1 MNKRARGAADVFEVG
16 GQGVLTAGVAVLP
29 AVVRDEHK
37 EEQSRVNDNPD
48 AVNPDAP
55 DDGLYVTEEEYWARW
70 YANPYSDRD
79 VKYEWNNGRLEAKP
93 LSNPAQVALY
103 NWFLNILQRYVQ
115 SHPIARLIN
124 LETGFS
130 LTIEDLEEVRG
141 EKKVVRRPDIGV
153 ILNDNPVEWEKD
165 DRSYKGVCDICV
177 ESLSDSTKADVYRDT
192 VEKRIE
198 YAQGGVRE
206 YYILDPSEEYM
217 HCYRR
222 DAEGEY
228 VEIEVDADG
237 VIRSRVLPGFQFRW
251 DDLLRRPDIEELA
264 LDEVYSGYVLPKYKA
279 SVVRAARAA
288 RRAAMEAA
296 ARKRAEEQ
304 AAAEARR
311 AVEEAAARKRAEERA
326 VEEAAARRQ
335 AEDQAAAEAAARRQA
350 EGRADEEARRADEE
364 AAARRQAEDQVAAEA
379 DRVQAL
385 EAELARLRGQGS

>member
-1 MNKRARGAADVFEVG
+1 MFS
-16 GQGVLTAGVAVLP
+16 QLGVAVLP
-29 AVVRDEHK
+29 AVVEDEHQ
-37 EEQSRVNDNPD
+37 EEQIRVKDNPD
-48 AVNPDAP
+48 AVNPHAP

-93 LSNPAQVALY
+93 LSTFAQQALY
-103 NWFLNILQRYVQ
+103 DWFLNILRHYVQ
-115 SHPIARLIN
+115 SHPIARLIY
-124 LETGFS
+124 LEIGFS
-130 LTIEDLEEVRG
+130 LTIEDVEEVNG
-141 EKKVVRRPDIGV
+141 KKEVVRKPDIGV

-165 DRSYKGVCDICV
+165 DRSYKGVCDLCV

-228 VEIEVDADG
+228 VEIEVDDDG

-251 DDLLRRPDIEELA
+251 DDLLQRPEMKELV
-264 LDEVYSGYVLPKYKA
+264 LDDVYSGYVFPEHQEA
-279 SVVRAARAA
+279 VARAA
-288 RRAAMEAA
+288 REARRADAEARRAVVEAAARRRAEERAAMEAA
-296 ARKRAEEQ
+296 ARR
-304 AAAEARR
+304 
-311 AVEEAAARKRAEERA
+311 RAEERA
-326 VEEAAARRQ
+326 AMEAAARRR
-335 AEDQAAAEAAARRQA
+335 AED
-350 EGRADEEARRADEE
+350 RA
-364 AAARRQAEDQVAAEA
+364 AAEA

-385 EAELARLRGQGS
+385 EAENARLRGQGS

>member
-1 MNKRARGAADVFEVG
+1 MTQTTNDREHLSIVGDSKNTRARGAAEVFEVG
-16 GQGVLTAGVAVLP
+16 EQSVLTARVAVLP
-29 AVVRDEHK
+29 AVVEDGHK
-37 EEQSRVNDNPD
+37 EEQSRVKDNPD

-103 NWFLNILQRYVQ
+103 NWFLNILQHYVQ

-153 ILNDNPVEWEKD
+153 ILNDNPVGWEKD
-165 DRSYKGVCDICV
+165 DRSYKGVCDMCV

-206 YYILDPSEEYM
+206 YYILDPSEQYM

-222 DAEGEY
+222 DAEGYY
-228 VEIEVDADG
+228 VEIEADDDG

-279 SVVRAARAA
+279 SVVRAGREA
-288 RRAAMEAA
+288 RRAD
-296 ARKRAEEQ
+296 R
-304 AAAEARR
+304 EARR
-311 AVEEAAARKRAEERA
+311 AVVEAAARKRAEERA
-326 VEEAAARRQ
+326 AMEAAARRQAEDQAAMEAAARRQ
-335 AEDQAAAEAAARRQA
+335 AEDQAAAEAAARKRA
-350 EGRADEEARRADEE
+350 EERA
-364 AAARRQAEDQVAAEA
+364 AAEA

>member
-1 MNKRARGAADVFEVG
+1 MTQTTNDREYLSIVGDSKNTRARGAAEVFEVG
-16 GQGVLTAGVAVLP
+16 EQSVLTAGVAVLP
-29 AVVRDEHK
+29 AVVRDEHQ
-37 EEQSRVNDNPD
+37 EEQSRVKDNPD

-93 LSNPAQVALY
+93 LSNPAQIALY

-153 ILNDNPVEWEKD
+153 IHNDNPVEWEKD
-165 DRSYKGVCDICV
+165 DRSYKGVCDMCV

-222 DAEGEY
+222 NAEGEY

-264 LDEVYSGYVLPKYKA
+264 LDEVYSEYVLPKYKA
-279 SVVRAARAA
+279 SVVRAGR
-288 RRAAMEAA
+288 
-296 ARKRAEEQ
+296 
-304 AAAEARR
+304 EARR
-311 AVEEAAARKRAEERA
+311 AGREARRAGREARRADEEAAARKRAEERA
-326 VEEAAARRQ
+326 AMEAAARRQ

-350 EGRADEEARRADEE
+350 EGQAAVE
-364 AAARRQAEDQVAAEA
+364 AAARRQAED
-379 DRVQAL
+379 RVQAL
-385 EAELARLRGQGS
+385 EAENARLRGQGS

>member
-1 MNKRARGAADVFEVG
+1 MTQTTNDREHLAIVGDSKNTRARGAADVFEVG
-16 GQGVLTAGVAVLP
+16 EQSVLTAGVAVLP
-29 AVVRDEHK
+29 MVVEDEHK
-37 EEQSRVNDNPD
+37 EEQSQAKDNPD

-93 LSNPAQVALY
+93 LSNPAQIALY

-153 ILNDNPVEWEKD
+153 IHNDNPVEWEED
-165 DRSYKGVCDICV
+165 DRSYKGVCDMCV

-222 DAEGEY
+222 NAEGEY

-279 SVVRAARAA
+279 SVVRAGREARRADREARRAGREARRAVVEAAA
-288 RRAAMEAA
+288 RRRAEERAAMEAA
-296 ARKRAEEQ
+296 ARRRAEE
-304 AAAEARR
+304 R
-311 AVEEAAARKRAEERA
+311 ADEEAAARK
-326 VEEAAARRQ
+326 Q
-335 AEDQAAAEAAARRQA
+335 AEDQAAAEA
-350 EGRADEEARRADEE
+350 RRA
-364 AAARRQAEDQVAAEA
+364 AAEA

>member
-1 MNKRARGAADVFEVG
+1 MTQTTNDREHLSIVGDSKNTRARGAAEVFEVG
-16 GQGVLTAGVAVLP
+16 EQGVLTAGVAVLP
-29 AVVRDEHK
+29 MVVEDEHK
-37 EEQSRVNDNPD
+37 EEQSRVKDNPD

-93 LSNPAQVALY
+93 LSTFAQQALY
-103 NWFLNILQRYVQ
+103 DWFLNILRHYVQ
-115 SHPIARLIN
+115 SHPIARLIY
-124 LETGFS
+124 LEIGFS
-130 LTIEDLEEVRG
+130 LTIEDLEEANG
-141 EKKVVRRPDIGV
+141 KKEVVRRPDIGI
-153 ILNDNPVEWEKD
+153 ILNDNSVGWEED
-165 DRSYKGVCDICV
+165 DRSYKGVYDLCV
-177 ESLSDSTKADVYRDT
+177 ESLSDSTKREAYRDT

-279 SVVRAARAA
+279 SVVRAGREA

-296 ARKRAEEQ
+296 ARRQAEGQ
-304 AAAEARR
+304 AAA
-311 AVEEAAARKRAEERA
+311 EAAARKRAEERA
-326 VEEAAARRQ
+326 AMEAAARRQ
-335 AEDQAAAEAAARRQA
+335 AEDQAAAEAAARKRAEEQA
-350 EGRADEEARRADEE
+350 VVE
-364 AAARRQAEDQVAAEA
+364 AAARRRAEDRA
-379 DRVQAL
+379 QAL
-385 EAELARLRGQGS
+385 EAENARLRGQGS

>member
-16 GQGVLTAGVAVLP
+16 EQGVLTAGVAVLP
-29 AVVRDEHK
+29 MVVEDEHK
-37 EEQSRVNDNPD
+37 EDQSRVKD
-48 AVNPDAP
+48 NPDAP

-103 NWFLNILQRYVQ
+103 NWFLNILQHYVQ

-153 ILNDNPVEWEKD
+153 IHNDNPVEWEKD

-206 YYILDPSEEYM
+206 YYILDPSEQYM

-228 VEIEVDADG
+228 VEIEVDDDG

-279 SVVRAARAA
+279 SVVRAGREARRADREARRAVVEAAA
-288 RRAAMEAA
+288 RRRAEERAAMEAA
-296 ARKRAEEQ
+296 ARRRAED
-304 AAAEARR
+304 R
-311 AVEEAAARKRAEERA
+311 A
-326 VEEAAARRQ
+326 
-335 AEDQAAAEAAARRQA
+335 DAEAAARRA
-350 EGRADEEARRADEE
+350 ETERA
-364 AAARRQAEDQVAAEA
+364 
-379 DRVQAL
+379 QAL
-385 EAELARLRGQGS
+385 EAEITRLRRQGS

>member
-1 MNKRARGAADVFEVG
+1 MTQTTNDREHLAIVGDSKNTSARGAADVFEVG
-16 GQGVLTAGVAVLP
+16 EQGVLTAGVAVLP
-29 AVVRDEHK
+29 AVVEDEHK
-37 EEQSRVNDNPD
+37 EDQSRVKD
-48 AVNPDAP
+48 NPDAP

-93 LSNPAQVALY
+93 LSNPAQIALY

-153 ILNDNPVEWEKD
+153 IHNDNPVEWEED
-165 DRSYKGVCDICV
+165 DRSYKGVCDMCV

-304 AAAEARR
+304 AAM
-311 AVEEAAARKRAEERA
+311 EAAARKRAEEQA
-326 VEEAAARRQ
+326 AMEAAARRR
-335 AEDQAAAEAAARRQA
+335 AEDQAAAAARRAAMEAAARRRA
-350 EGRADEEARRADEE
+350 E
-364 AAARRQAEDQVAAEA
+364 

-385 EAELARLRGQGS
+385 EAENARLRGQGS